1 MQWFLDLPINIFL
14 AIQIEE
20 QFSFE
25 LFFVILIISIVNAV
39 SVFHMLAIF
48 LIKKKFF
55 LGQALTKKDK

>member
-25 LFFVILIISIVNAV
+25 LLFVILIISIVNAV

-48 LIKKKFF
+48 LIKKKLF
-55 LGQALTKKDK
+55 LGQAADQKR